1 MKKFN
6 LFVIFTVLTIVLA
19 ACGNDDGAANETAE
33 SNAED
38 AETTEETETADLAYE
53 PEEVNPDTDVC
64 DVCAMA
70 VADDQYATQIVLEN
84 EKALKFD
91 DLGCLYKWIEENGK
105 DDIGAAFVRD
115 FDTEEWILLEDAT
128 YVFDEEIETPMA
140 YGIISFENAEDAES
154 YIDENGFGDLL
165 TAEDL
170 DGHKWEMMKHDHGD
184 EDHEGHDDDE
194 NHE

>member
-6 LFVIFTVLTIVLA
+6 IIIIFAALTILLA
-19 ACGNDDGAANETAE
+19 AGGNDDAANETTDP
-33 SNAED
+33 NAED
-38 AETTEETETADLAYE
+38 TEVTEETVDLAYE
-53 PEEVNPDTDVC
+53 PDAIDPDTDVC
-64 DVCAMA
+64 EVCAMA

-84 EKALKFD
+84 DRSLKFD
-91 DLGCLYKWIEENGK
+91 DLGCLYGWIEENGK

-115 FDTEEWILLEDAT
+115 FHSEEWILLEDAT

-154 YIDENGFGDLL
+154 YMEEHGLGELL

-170 DGHKWEMMKHDHGD
+170 DDHKWEMMKHDHDHGD
-184 EDHEGHDDDE
+184 EEEDDHGNHDDQE
-194 NHE
+194 